1 MNSRI
6 HPLQKWLFG
15 AAVATAALCLLGS
28 AAWSETSATVNVNAA
43 SVSATVPSE
52 GYGLNTYTFDG
63 QMLDNGV
70 ASEVKASGVTALRY
84 PGGSYSDLYTYI
96 SATDFVMDYSN
107 IYYIPNDTFANFMSE
122 LDLPSGSKPVITL
135 NYGSNSSATGP
146 APVSEAV
153 TWLQYANVTN
163 NYGIVYWEIGNETY
177 GNGYYSG
184 WDWENDLHDLDQTAG
199 DRVGNSALSPYAY
212 GTNAAAFVKALKAVD
227 PNIKACISVRPD
239 ANGWDQGVFQ
249 GISNALNGSGYSPD
263 CIIEHWYPSGSAAQ
277 NLAVQAQIPAT
288 VAQFRSE
295 LNSYYTLGNK
305 NNIQII
311 VTETGPSSSVDPG
324 VGSFLFALD
333 DYLTWLENGAQNI
346 DYQDLHQGFLSST
359 SSDATTPLGPWYG
372 ASLSSTL
379 VRVGD
384 NLVAATSS
392 NSLLRAHAAQ
402 RTDGQTAV
410 VLINDDPN
418 NSTSVSVS
426 VSGATLSTSGTQYN
440 FGNANF
446 SNGSGTANSG
456 IGTSS
461 IGGLGSNFTVTVPAY
476 SAMGIVIPSTG
487 TGGGGGTCTA
497 TAITPYISVSGAWT
511 EETSATVTS
520 TTTVVDLGPQP
531 ETGGTWA
538 WTGPNGFTSTAR
550 EIDGIALSAGAN
562 AYTATYTNSCGAKST
577 QTFTITAPGGSTG
590 TGTAITPYLQVN
602 AAAWQE
608 TNVATVAAGSTVN
621 LGPQPVGGTWAWTG
635 PNGFTS
641 NAREI
646 DGIPLTAASETFV
659 ATYTNASGAKST
671 ETFTI
676 TVTGLSGGGT
686 GTGNLIANGTY
697 VITSVHSGLALGD
710 PNSSTANSAVMEQ
723 LAVTSGTNEQWTV
736 NNLGNNVITLTN
748 KASGQMLDVNGASVA
763 NGALVDQW
771 PANGQN
777 NQKWTVISLGG
788 GHYELTSV
796 NSGLAL
802 DVDGGVTTAGAEIDQ
817 YTYNGNSWQQWIF
830 TAK

>member
-1 MNSRI
+1 MKDRYEFHKLAIAFAVCLVCIGLSAPAAAQTVCSGTASLDGGEYIFQSNEWNSTLPQCAAI
-6 HPLQKWLFG
+6 DGIGFTLTTANFDQG
-15 AAVATAALCLLGS
+15 ALGSYIPATYPSVYRGCHWGDCTTSSPFPIQMSNLGS
-28 AAWSETSATVNVNAA
+28 ATSSVSIVQPGGYVNDSAYDIWFNQTSTTTGQPNGTEVMIWINHQGGAGPAGSLAGTVTIDGASYQVYTGRMSSWNIASYVANPGVDSVTNLNLIPFFNDAISRGMLQSSWWLIDVEYGFEVWNGGQGLSATNFSVNA
-43 SVSATVPSE
+43 
-52 GYGLNTYTFDG
+52 
-63 QMLDNGV
+63 
-70 ASEVKASGVTALRY
+70 
-84 PGGSYSDLYTYI
+84 
-96 SATDFVMDYSN
+96 
-107 IYYIPNDTFANFMSE
+107 
-122 LDLPSGSKPVITL
+122 
-135 NYGSNSSATGP
+135 
-146 APVSEAV
+146 
-153 TWLQYANVTN
+153 
-163 NYGIVYWEIGNETY
+163 
-177 GNGYYSG
+177 
-184 WDWENDLHDLDQTAG
+184 TAG
-199 DRVGNSALSPYAY
+199 
-212 GTNAAAFVKALKAVD
+212 
-227 PNIKACISVRPD
+227 
-239 ANGWDQGVFQ
+239 
-249 GISNALNGSGYSPD
+249 
-263 CIIEHWYPSGSAAQ
+263 
-277 NLAVQAQIPAT
+277 
-288 VAQFRSE
+288 
-295 LNSYYTLGNK
+295 
-305 NNIQII
+305 
-311 VTETGPSSSVDPG
+311 
-324 VGSFLFALD
+324 
-333 DYLTWLENGAQNI
+333 
-346 DYQDLHQGFLSST
+346 
-359 SSDATTPLGPWYG
+359 
-372 ASLSSTL
+372 
-379 VRVGD
+379 
-384 NLVAATSS
+384 
-392 NSLLRAHAAQ
+392 
-402 RTDGQTAV
+402 
-410 VLINDDPN
+410 
-418 NSTSVSVS
+418 
-426 VSGATLSTSGTQYN
+426 
-440 FGNANF
+440 
-446 SNGSGTANSG
+446 
-456 IGTSS
+456 
-461 IGGLGSNFTVTVPAY
+461 
-476 SAMGIVIPSTG
+476 G

-520 TTTVVDLGPQP
+520 TATVVDLGPQP
-531 ETGGTWA
+531 ETGGTWS

-602 AAAWQE
+602 AGAWQE

-686 GTGNLIANGTY
+686 GNLIANGTY

-748 KASGQMLDVNGASVA
+748 GASGQMLDVNGASVA